1 MKNFSDIKLT
11 KRWVLLILFIYN
23 NYNYN
28 YYQKLMNQ
36 DKQISYKN
44 SFNILKN
51 QVILLKK
58 RRPKFEN
65 ITVNNLLNFT
75 FLQNLNN

>member
-1 MKNFSDIKLT
+1 MKNFNNLKLT

-23 NYNYN
+23 DYNYN

-36 DKQISYKN
+36 DKEISYKN
-44 SFNILKN
+44 SLDILKN

-58 RRPKFEN
+58 RKSKFEN

-75 FLQNLNN
+75 FLQNLI